1 MANEKDSRTTPANAP
16 KASSDELRVIGIP
29 RRRVD
34 ARAKVTGQT
43 RFADD
48 IFLRA
53 WRIASCC
60 GLRILTRASEKSI
73 RHVPPRIPECI
84 SC

>member
-1 MANEKDSRTTPANAP
+1 MPNERDPRVTRVGSPKANENDF
-16 KASSDELRVIGIP
+16 RVIGVP

-48 IFLRA
+48 ISCPE
-53 WRIASCC
+53 WRSANFYALLIP
-60 GLRILTRASEKSI
+60 TRASEEST
-73 RHVPPRIPECI
+73 RLALSLSLECI
-84 SC
+84 